1 MEGSSIDSGL
11 SFTTMCI
18 GLDRIMTF
26 TDKNMSAYKDL
37 ASYFK
42 KRYSLEEEFLR
53 HLQKATKST
62 EDHTREAG
70 ENGSEIVKNCEEI
83 LKVAGTFVQMQY
95 VGIAA
100 LVDKVQEPSKDLE
113 AHVKKVWEIGERLLL
128 FFLFFSLFFL
138 LSSSF
143 LLPFLSLF
151 FFLFFFSFL
160 FFLSLSL
167 FYFLSTFFFLF
178 FFFLQ
183 LFFYL
188 LTFLLSTQLR
198 NDKEKFVKQLK
209 ATYAIQTKARAKY
222 SLVQNEYTLAVQQNL
237 VFLPFLLFLSFFL
250 FDLFFFFFTLC
261 FPAWR

>member
-128 FFLFFSLFFL
+128 FFLFFS
-138 LSSSF
+138 
-143 LLPFLSLF
+143 
-151 FFLFFFSFL
+151 FSFL
-160 FFLSLSL
+160 
-167 FYFLSTFFFLF
+167 
-178 FFFLQ
+178 
-183 LFFYL
+183 
-188 LTFLLSTQLR
+188 
-198 NDKEKFVKQLK
+198 
-209 ATYAIQTKARAKY
+209 
-222 SLVQNEYTLAVQQNL
+222 
-237 VFLPFLLFLSFFL
+237 LSFFL
-250 FDLFFFFFTLC
+250 FFSFFPFSFSFLLSFYFLFSFFFLFATFFLPSDFFIVHAAEERQGKVCEATEGHI
-261 FPAWR
+261 RNSD